1 MPNLAQILDA
11 LESCYGEQAPGWP
24 TDPYLFLV
32 WWHCGYPPSEERCG
46 RGFECL
52 SRDVGVTPQQLLAA
66 TSARVARALK
76 VGGIVPELRA
86 ARLKVIA
93 KSVRDDHAG
102 NLHAA
107 LERLPLT
114 ESRAVLKKFPGIGAP
129 GADRILLF
137 GGIAPVAAI
146 PSACPHVLVRIE
158 SGREPERYTATYTQA
173 QRILAAQA
181 GDGFATLTRAYLL
194 LQRHGH
200 SLCKRSNPKCSACPV
215 ADGCAYL
222 AGTARRRRSPV
233 RRARA

>member
-1 MPNLAQILDA
+1 VPTLEHILDA

-32 WWHCGYPPSEERCG
+32 WWHCGYPPSEQRCS

-52 SRDVGVTPQQLLAA
+52 SREVGVTPQQLLSA
-66 TSARVARALK
+66 TSARLARALK
-76 VGGIVPELRA
+76 AGGMVPELRA
-86 ARLKVIA
+86 TRLKVIA

-114 ESRAVLKKFPGIGAP
+114 ESRAALKEFPGIGDP

-181 GDGFATLTRAYLL
+181 GDGFATLTRSYLL

-215 ADGCAYL
+215 AGTCAYL
-222 AGTARRRRSPV
+222 AGTARRRRS
-233 RRARA
+233 RAGRAPA